1 MAAFG
6 ATVIRAGRRFLSS
19 LPALFGVLVFTFLL
33 MRVLPGDPAVFFAS
47 GPNAGKEEIEVIRK
61 QMGLNKPVPEQLMLY
76 LYDVGSGN
84 LGRSMMTG
92 QLVTKDLRERLPA
105 SLELTFT
112 ALLIALLS
120 AVPLG
125 VLAALRPGSIID
137 HGVRFFCALGVCV
150 PTFVSGL
157 LLIYVFYYLLGL
169 APDPT
174 GRVDIFA
181 SLPPRRTGF
190 LLIDFL
196 LAGDFDGWW
205 AAFRQLILPALSM
218 ALFVVAPL
226 ARITRAS
233 MLVSLGSDFVRTA
246 RSVGLPWWR
255 VVVTYALRNAI
266 LPVITIA
273 GIVFSTMLGAN
284 VLVEKVFS
292 WPGVA
297 SYALDALLSSDYAP
311 VQGFVLLMA
320 TVFVIVNLLGGY
332 PLWHRRST
340 GDNRMTSAT
349 LRHAGWILRGNPL
362 TAVAAA
368 GVFLLTLIAI
378 FGPWIVPYDPI
389 VSNVSQALMPP
400 SAAHIAGTDQLGRD
414 VFSRLIVAAR
424 LDLAIAISAVGI
436 SFAIGAVIGAICG
449 YTGGRLDR
457 GVGRFVDVVMAFP
470 LFVLAMAMV
479 AALGNRV
486 ENIVIAT
493 AIINLPFYIRF
504 ARAEVNVRR
513 NVGWVEAARAC
524 GDSHLSVVLRFLL
537 PNVLPAMAVQ
547 ISLNLGWAI
556 LNAAG
561 LSFIGL
567 GVKPPTPEWGIMVA
581 EGARFISTGKWWLVA
596 FPGLALMLTVLCFN
610 LLGDG
615 VRDILDPRMRT

>member
-1 MAAFG
+1 MTNIA
-6 ATVIRAGRRFLSS
+6 
-19 LPALFGVLVFTFLL
+19 LP
-33 MRVLPGDPAVFFAS
+33 
-47 GPNAGKEEIEVIRK
+47 
-61 QMGLNKPVPEQLMLY
+61 
-76 LYDVGSGN
+76 
-84 LGRSMMTG
+84 
-92 QLVTKDLRERLPA
+92 RERPTPNSGFA
-105 SLELTFT
+105 
-112 ALLIALLS
+112 
-120 AVPLG
+120 
-125 VLAALRPGSIID
+125 AALRHARYILRENT
-137 HGVRFFCALGVCV
+137 V
-150 PTFVSGL
+150 
-157 LLIYVFYYLLGL
+157 
-169 APDPT
+169 
-174 GRVDIFA
+174 
-181 SLPPRRTGF
+181 TGF
-190 LLIDFL
+190 
-196 LAGDFDGWW
+196 
-205 AAFRQLILPALSM
+205 AF
-218 ALFVVAPL
+218 ALFVV
-226 ARITRAS
+226 I
-233 MLVSLGSDFVRTA
+233 
-246 RSVGLPWWR
+246 
-255 VVVTYALRNAI
+255 
-266 LPVITIA
+266 VIA
-273 GIVFSTMLGAN
+273 
-284 VLVEKVFS
+284 
-292 WPGVA
+292 
-297 SYALDALLSSDYAP
+297 ALLGPYA
-311 VQGFVLLMA
+311 
-320 TVFVIVNLLGGY
+320 
-332 PLWHRRST
+332 
-340 GDNRMTSAT
+340 
-349 LRHAGWILRGNPL
+349 
-362 TAVAAA
+362 
-368 GVFLLTLIAI
+368 
-378 FGPWIVPYDPI
+378 VPYDPLASDTA
-389 VSNVSQALMPP
+389 VALKPP
-400 SAAHIAGTDQLGRD
+400 SLAHWFGTDQLGRD